1 MSRPTKYTPEIL
13 AKAKEYLNCYET
25 AVPSRQS
32 LALYLDVALSTI
44 DLWDKE
50 HAEFS
55 GTLRRIKY
63 TQFEKTLDGGLRG
76 ELSASISKL
85 IMHNHGY
92 TDKVDTTSSDGSMTP
107 PTIIKLVAKE
117 FGDL

>member
-1 MSRPTKYTPEIL
+1 MARPTKYNDTML
-13 AKAKEYLNCYET
+13 AKANEYLECYQT
-25 AVPSRQS
+25 AVPSKQS
-32 LALYLDVALSTI
+32 LALYLDVALSTV
-44 DLWDKE
+44 DLWGKE
-50 HAEFS
+50 HKEFS

-76 ELSASISKL
+76 ELNAAISKL

-92 TDKVDTTSSDGSMTP
+92 TDKVDQTSSDGSMTP